1 MTKLITF
8 TDGGSRNNPGP
19 AACGIVIQ
27 DEKENITFT
36 GSKYLGIATN
46 NQAEYGALI
55 MALEKAKELL
65 KDESEKE
72 VACYLDSELVVK
84 QLNREYKVKE
94 EKMQK
99 LYLEVCNLCAGFDK
113 VEFIHIRREKN
124 KMADKLVN
132 EELDKQVK
140 K

>member
-27 DEKENITFT
+27 DEKDNIIHT

-46 NQAEYGALI
+46 NQAEYGALV
-55 MALEKAKELL
+55 MALQKAKELL
-65 KDESEKE
+65 EKE
-72 VACYLDSELVVK
+72 PAREVICYLDSELVVK

-94 EKMQK
+94 EKMKK
-99 LYLEVCNLCAGFDK
+99 LYLEVCNLCSNFNK

-124 KMADKLVN
+124 KLADKLVN
-132 EELDKQVK
+132 EELDRQAEK
-140 K
+140 